1 MVIAVRGVSGVVA
14 YLLDEDLTQS
24 ALTKGVVLQVEA
36 VKAVEGLLTGMHVK
50 GIHIQIIPADNSTL
64 AAKAVF

>member
-1 MVIAVRGVSGVVA
+1 MVIAVSNVSRVVV
-14 YLLDEDLTQS
+14 YLFDEDLAQS

-50 GIHIQIIPADNSTL
+50 GVHIQIIPADNWTR